1 MEQAQMAWV
10 LIAALAGVLAGGGGV
25 FVVLSRANRSV
36 ELKDSTEK
44 LLASLVPQEILQ
56 EVSLLAHRAFGLAE
70 QYGGLVQQGIL
81 DAAEFVGDVTDG
93 QPNANE

>member
-1 MEQAQMAWV
+1 MVEELWV

-25 FVVLSRANRSV
+25 FVVLARANKSV

-44 LLASLVPQEILQ
+44 LLASLVPQETLN
-56 EVSLLAHRAFGLAE
+56 EVALLSHRAFDFAE
-70 QYGGLVQQGIL
+70 RYGAQVQQGIL

-93 QPNANE
+93 QSNE